1 MSITRK
7 MLIQNKYAEF
17 YDLLKSNQFEDE
29 LCLFPDLDDI
39 DITDLTYLLTMT
51 FLGIHDEEV
60 MKSKIIELAEMNGVK
75 LTIEKLNFVTP
86 LFMEFLVFMRG
97 L

>member
-1 MSITRK
+1 MSTRK
-7 MLIQNKYAEF
+7 MLIQNKSTEF
-17 YDLLKSNQFEDE
+17 YALLKSNQFEDE
-29 LCLFPDLDDI
+29 LCVFPDLQDI
-39 DITDLTYLLTMT
+39 DITDLTYLLTMM
-51 FLGIHDEEV
+51 FLGINDEEL

-75 LTIEKLNFVTP
+75 LTTEKLNFVTP

>member
-7 MLIQNKYAEF
+7 MLIENKYAEF
-17 YDLLKSNQFEDE
+17 YDLLKANEFEDE
-29 LCLFPDLDDI
+29 LCLFPDLADI
-39 DITDLTYLLTMT
+39 DITDLTYLLTMM
-51 FLGIHDEEV
+51 FLGINDEEL